1 MFIYIKLII
10 NNFFYFYYF
19 LINKKNIN
27 IIMKKIGF

>member
-1 MFIYIKLII
+1 MFIYLKLII